1 MMLQFKRN
9 DITVQRRFVTS
20 EWLKD
25 IISMGLTHTNTGQSN
40 AIHTP
45 KKNAIHTKFMYIS
58 QMQHGEKASI
68 LILLSYQYR

>member
-1 MMLQFKRN
+1 MRMMLQFKRN

-25 IISMGLTHTNTGQSN
+25 IFSMGLTHTNTGQS
-40 AIHTP
+40 
-45 KKNAIHTKFMYIS
+45 NAIHTKFMYIS

-68 LILLSYQYR
+68 LILFSYQYG

>member
-1 MMLQFKRN
+1 
-9 DITVQRRFVTS
+9 
-20 EWLKD
+20 
-25 IISMGLTHTNTGQSN
+25 MGLTHTNTGQSN

-68 LILLSYQYR
+68 LILFSYQYG